1 MLYTDA
7 LMFKYDGDVFFILQG
22 KVVKPICKHDMT
34 VPFIWL
40 DGRWD
45 TVFLSVNKSMIYW
58 LIRVSIDKLHYL
70 AGTMCTIHLIL
81 NFA

>member
-1 MLYTDA
+1 MLYTDE

-40 DGRWD
+40 DGR
-45 TVFLSVNKSMIYW
+45 
-58 LIRVSIDKLHYL
+58 
-70 AGTMCTIHLIL
+70 
-81 NFA
+81 